1 VTKRALIVVSG
12 AVIVVLLFIW
22 IARDSRSTSS
32 ASAVEADKASG
43 PAKTQPI
50 DLAKRRRA
58 ADKAA
63 GDDEGTAFVTAAWG
77 SGPGALGRDRPQE
90 ASPSGPMSFVV
101 DERRRMWVLDQ
112 VNGRVIRY
120 SSDGSV
126 EDALAIAHET
136 AQDIAVASDGTVAV
150 LDRFRSEDVALH
162 DPSGAFVGSLPLNGP
177 GIETAGHVTG
187 VFIDGTDVYAE
198 SEHGPLFKI
207 GSTNGDPADPRT
219 ELPGRP
225 SKDGTFYVK
234 AGIIDAPAG
243 RAYVAVND
251 RPSEEH
257 RFTRELVMGSA
268 IQAIVLLDTD
278 LEGTIYF
285 GTELVLG
292 DPATEV
298 MIVCLDSSN
307 GEVQGTVTVP
317 ANDMPEE
324 TFKDFV
330 VDPAG
335 GVLYTLRTEEGS
347 TYKRVD
353 CSE

>member
-1 VTKRALIVVSG
+1 MTKRALIVVSG
-12 AVIVVLLFIW
+12 AVIVVLLFLW
-22 IARDSRSTSS
+22 IARDSASTSS
-32 ASAVEADKASG
+32 ASPADRDKAG
-43 PAKTQPI
+43 APAKTQPI
-50 DLAKRRRA
+50 DLAKRRRVG
-58 ADKAA
+58 DKPAS
-63 GDDEGTAFVTAAWG
+63 DEDGTAFVTAVWG

-126 EDALAIAHET
+126 EEALSIAHET
-136 AQDIAVASDGTVAV
+136 AQDIAVGSDGTVAV

-177 GIETAGHVTG
+177 GVESAGHVTG
-187 VFIDGTDVYAE
+187 VFIDGSDVYAE
-198 SEHGPLFKI
+198 TEHGPLFKL
-207 GSTNGDPADPRT
+207 GSTNGVPAEPRT

-234 AGIIDAPAG
+234 AGITEAMAG

-257 RFTRELVMGSA
+257 RFTRELVMGSG

-278 LEGTIYF
+278 LDGTIYF
-285 GTELVLG
+285 GAELVVG
-292 DPATEV
+292 EPATEI
-298 MIVCLDSSN
+298 MIVCLDSAT
-307 GEVQGTVTVP
+307 GQLEGTVTVP

-347 TYKRVD
+347 TYRRVD